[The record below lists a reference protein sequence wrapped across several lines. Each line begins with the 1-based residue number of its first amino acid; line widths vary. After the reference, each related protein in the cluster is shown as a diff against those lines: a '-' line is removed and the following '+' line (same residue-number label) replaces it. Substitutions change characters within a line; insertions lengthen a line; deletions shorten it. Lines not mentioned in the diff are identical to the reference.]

1 MKKILPALLAL
12 ALLLSACGGPAVE
25 ETPTPTPEPT
35 PTQTTEPTPTPEP
48 TPSGPAVYTDWS
60 KLEPYQSK
68 TAVYTRRYKDFTDTL
83 IPSDDYGSLV
93 PFAGAALTETWG
105 SWSMDYD
112 LYGLMTRSGEVVV
125 DPVFTGVSRLREW
138 DGMMMDSQLLP
149 VYVLQKAVVTE
160 DGPVELIAFCALDG
174 SWCTDFLY
182 SYSWENPGIGE
193 ESTLLVASKGKDHL
207 AVLDMTNGRELNTI
221 DLSPYLNDESYFGW
235 QVSRDGSITV
245 NVSQWGIERDIFLV
259 YDLDGTL
266 RLELDGDQDGILWL
280 GLCEEGL
287 LPATAPGPDPEDP
300 WSGSL
305 CGFMDKGGNWVI
317 DPVYQQVEPFE
328 NAVALVREQSG
339 AWRFIDPTGAPV
351 TEPIMA
357 PNLLEAG
364 DCWYFTSATGRPL
377 AVYDR
382 MGKPVE
388 GIQNLATGQLE
399 PSMDGW
405 VTAPAGEELL
415 LARGTV
421 IHRFPA
427 ALGWVNGVC
436 EEGILFCAQVEGE
449 TNRVSAVLVDWD
461 GKELARWENFDYA
474 YLTQDELTGESYVAV
489 INEEDDLTSYGNYY
503 DCGGELLASDR
514 GIRGWFS
521 FCGGLICCSEDDCT
535 TYTDLEGSVI
545 FRWPIY
551 SSMD

>member
-1 MKKILPALLAL
+1 MKKILLALLAL
-12 ALLLSACGGPAVE
+12 ALFLSACGGPAAE
-25 ETPTPTPEPT
+25 STPTPEPT
-35 PTQTTEPTPTPEP
+35 PTQRLEPTPTPEP
-48 TPSGPAVYTDWS
+48 TPSGPLVYTDWS
-60 KLEPYQSK
+60 KLEPYQPK
-68 TAVYTRRYKDFTDTL
+68 TAVYTRRYGDFTDTL
-83 IPSDDYGSLV
+83 IPAADYGPLV
-93 PFAGAALTETWG
+93 PFAGTPLTETWEG
-105 SWSMDYD
+105 WSSDYN
-112 LYGLMTRSGEVVV
+112 LYGLMTLAGEVVV

-149 VYVLQKAVVTE
+149 VYVLQKAVVTD
-160 DGPVELIAFCALDG
+160 DGPVERIAFCALDG

-182 SYSWENPGIGE
+182 SYNWENPGVGA
-193 ESTLLVASKGKDHL
+193 ESTLLVATKGEDHL
-207 AVLDMTNGRELNTI
+207 AVLDMSNGRELNTM
-221 DLSPYLNDESYFGW
+221 DLSPYLDDESYFGW

-245 NVSQWGIERDIFLV
+245 NVSQWGIERDIFLA
-259 YDLDGTL
+259 YDLDGSL
-266 RLELDGDQDGILWL
+266 RLRLDGDEDGILWL
-280 GLCEEGL
+280 GRCEEGL

-364 DCWYFTSATGRPL
+364 DCWYFTSDTGRPL

-399 PSMDGW
+399 TQMDGW
-405 VTAPAGEELL
+405 VTAPAGDEIL
-415 LARGTV
+415 LAKGAV
-421 IHRFPA
+421 IRRFPA

-436 EEGILFCAQVEGE
+436 EEGILFCAQAEGE
-449 TNRVSAVLVDWD
+449 TNRVSAVLMDWD
-461 GKELARWENFDYA
+461 GKELSRWEGYSYV
-474 YLTQDELTGESYVAV
+474 YLTQDGLTGEYYLSATW
-489 INEEDDLTSYGNYY
+489 EEGDRAWMDYY
-503 DCGGELLASDR
+503 DLSGNLMASDR
-514 GIRGWFS
+514 GRFDGYYIFWNGMACWN
-521 FCGGLICCSEDDCT
+521 GGEET
-535 TYTDLEGSVI
+535 TFTDREGNVV

-551 SSMD
+551 SSVD

>member
-1 MKKILPALLAL
+1 MKKILLALLAL
-12 ALLLSACGGPAVE
+12 ALFLSACGGPAVE

-35 PTQTTEPTPTPEP
+35 PTQTAEPTPTPEP
-48 TPSGPAVYTDWS
+48 TPSGPLVYTDWS
-60 KLEPYQSK
+60 KLKPYQPA
-68 TAVYTRRYKDFTDTL
+68 TAVYTRRYEGFTDTL
-83 IPSDDYGSLV
+83 IPASDYGLLV
-93 PFAGAALTETWG
+93 PFAGTPLTETWEG
-105 SWSMDYD
+105 WSSDYN
-112 LYGLMTRSGEVVV
+112 LYGLMTLEGEVVA
-125 DPVFTGVSRLREW
+125 DPVFTGAFRLQTW
-138 DGMMMDSQLLP
+138 DGMMMDSQIFP

-160 DGPVELIAFCALDG
+160 RGPVERIALCALDG

-182 SYSWENPGIGE
+182 TYNWENPGVGA
-193 ESTLLVASKGKDHL
+193 ESTLFVVSKGEDCL
-207 AVLDMTNGRELNTI
+207 AVLDLTNGRELNTM
-221 DLSPYLNDESYFGW
+221 DLSPYLDDESYFGW

-259 YDLDGTL
+259 YDLDGSL
-266 RLELDGDQDGILWL
+266 RLRLDGDEDSILWL
-280 GLCEEGL
+280 GRCEEGL

-339 AWRFIDPTGAPV
+339 AWRFIDPAGAPV

-364 DCWYFTSATGRPL
+364 DCWYFTSDTGRPL

-382 MGKPVE
+382 AGKPVE

-399 PSMDGW
+399 TQMDGW
-405 VTAPAGEELL
+405 VTAPAGDEIL
-415 LARGTV
+415 LAKGAV
-421 IHRFPA
+421 IRRFPA

-436 EEGILFCAQVEGE
+436 EEGILFCAQAEGE
-449 TNRVSAVLVDWD
+449 TSRVSAVLMDWD
-461 GKELARWENFDYA
+461 GKELSRWEGYSYV
-474 YLTQDELTGESYVAV
+474 YLTQDGLTGEYYLSATW
-489 INEEDDLTSYGNYY
+489 EEGDRARVDYY
-503 DCGGELLASDR
+503 DLSGNLMVSDR
-514 GIRGWFS
+514 GRFDGYYTFWNGMA
-521 FCGGLICCSEDDCT
+521 CWNGGEET
-535 TYTDLEGSVI
+535 TFTDRSGSVI
-545 FRWPIY
+545 FRWPIH